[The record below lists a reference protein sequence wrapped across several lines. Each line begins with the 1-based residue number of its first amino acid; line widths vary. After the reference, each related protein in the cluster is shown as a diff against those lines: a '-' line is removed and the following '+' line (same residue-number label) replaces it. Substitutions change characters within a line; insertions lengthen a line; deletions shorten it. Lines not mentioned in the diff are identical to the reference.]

1 MNKKS
6 IPTRN
11 YLILFGII
19 LLVICACFAV
29 YNIYNIYQENKIRT
43 SPLSNKEVLYED
55 LKNATIEIDADTFL
69 VISYVQN
76 REIHNNEI
84 EIKKYLNKNNLID
97 NVMYLDISKYMN
109 DADFIDDLNKTLK
122 LKDNLQ
128 IKKFPALIYYK
139 EGIATY
145 KIDSTEHLLNKG
157 DFEQIIDMYD
167 LAS

>member
-1 MNKKS
+1 MSKKS
-6 IPTRN
+6 IPTKN

-19 LLVICACFAV
+19 LLVICACFAT
-29 YNIYNIYQENKIRT
+29 YNLYNIYQENKIKT
-43 SPLSNKEVLYED
+43 SPLANKEVLYED

-69 VISYVQN
+69 VISYAQN
-76 REIHNNEI
+76 REIHNNEV

-97 NVMYLDISKYMN
+97 NVMYLNISEYIN
-109 DADFIDDLNKTLK
+109 DPHFIDDLNKTLK
-122 LKDNLQ
+122 LEDNLK
-128 IKKFPALIYYK
+128 IKSFPALIYYK

>member
-19 LLVICACFAV
+19 LLVICACFAA
-29 YNIYNIYQENKIRT
+29 YNVYNIYQENKIRT
-43 SPLSNKEVLYED
+43 SPLSNKEVLYVD

-97 NVMYLDISKYMN
+97 NVMYLDISKYIN
-109 DADFIDDLNKTLK
+109 DPEFITDLNKTLK

-157 DFEQIIDMYD
+157 DFEQIVDMYE

>member
-1 MNKKS
+1 MSAKS

-29 YNIYNIYQENKIRT
+29 YNLYDIYQENKINT
-43 SPLSNKEVLYED
+43 SPLANKEVLYDD

-69 VISYVQN
+69 VISYAQN
-76 REIHNNEI
+76 REIHNNEV

-97 NVMYLDISKYMN
+97 NVMYLNISEYMS
-109 DADFIDDLNKTLK
+109 DPDFINDLNKTLK
-122 LKDNLQ
+122 LEDNLK
-128 IKKFPALIYYK
+128 IKSFPALIYYK
-139 EGIATY
+139 EGVATY
-145 KIDSTEHLLNKG
+145 KVDSSEHLLNKG